1 MRDYATYDYR
11 RIALYR
17 DVSPEDW
24 NDWRWQM
31 RNNIRDVETLSKVVP
46 LSEAEK
52 ADIGEVLKI
61 FRMAITPYYASLI
74 DPDNPACPVR
84 LQAIPRIQE
93 TQFGG
98 HDESDPLHE
107 DVDSPVPGLTHRYPD
122 RVLFLVTHLCSM
134 NCRHCTRRRVVGTED
149 RDLDDVYIEEA
160 LDYIRKTPT
169 IRDVLISGG
178 DPFVLS
184 TEKLERIISGIRAI
198 PHVEI
203 IRIGTRTPVVMPM
216 RVTEELVAMLRKYQ
230 PIYVNTHFN
239 HPKEIT
245 KEAKDACER
254 LADAGI
260 PLGNQS
266 VLLRDVNDCPV
277 LMKRLVQDLLAIRVK
292 PYYLYQCD
300 LSRGIAHFR
309 TTVSKGIEIIENLRG
324 HTSGIAVPTF
334 VIDAPGGGGKI
345 PVMPDY
351 LIASNEKRVVLR
363 NYEGVITTYDEPKF
377 YEENCGKC
385 RICVDEPWLK
395 PSCGVARLLD
405 GQEKVIEPANLA
417 RAARNRRGE
426 RR

>member
-203 IRIGTRTPVVMPM
+203 IRISTRTPVVMPM
-216 RVTEELVAMLRKYQ
+216 RVTDELAAMLRKYQ

-245 KEAKDACER
+245 REAKAACEK
-254 LADAGI
+254 LADTGI

-417 RAARNRRGE
+417 RAARNRCSY